1 MLAHSRRKMDSTSQP
16 GVAQAGVAS
25 AIRQFWSEQAA
36 RKGAITATGSLLAAL
51 WEFVRDSTPARQ
63 RQRFGDAD
71 YDWDYRVNTT
81 SGAMAWRD
89 RLLGV
94 FHSPYQPT
102 DPALFRE
109 MLDALAEQAR
119 ISLSD
124 FTFVDLGSGKG
135 RTLLMASD
143 YPFRRILGVEL
154 LPSLHRLAQENL
166 RAYKSDSQKCFTLE
180 AVCGDATTFALP
192 EEPLV
197 IYLFNPFPE
206 PGMRRFLLGL
216 QQSLEARPRAVYV
229 LYHNPQLEPVLS
241 ECAGLRKIGGT
252 HQYSLFAGGSK
263 AGGKR

>member
-16 GVAQAGVAS
+16 GLAQAGVAS

-154 LPSLHRLAQENL
+154 LPALHQIAEENL
-166 RAYKSDSQKCFTLE
+166 KKYSSESQKCFQLESICADAIDFPFPAEPTL
-180 AVCGDATTFALP
+180 L
-192 EEPLV
+192 
-197 IYLFNPFPE
+197 YLFNPFPE
-206 PGMRRFLLGL
+206 
-216 QQSLEARPRAVYV
+216 
-229 LYHNPQLEPVLS
+229 
-241 ECAGLRKIGGT
+241 
-252 HQYSLFAGGSK
+252 
-263 AGGKR
+263 